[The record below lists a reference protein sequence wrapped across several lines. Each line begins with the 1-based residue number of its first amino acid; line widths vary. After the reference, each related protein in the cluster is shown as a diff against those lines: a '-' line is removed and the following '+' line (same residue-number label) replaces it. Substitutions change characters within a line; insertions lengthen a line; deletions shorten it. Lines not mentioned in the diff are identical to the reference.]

1 MLQLDEISYTIDKEG
16 EDFDLIH
23 KASLKIAP
31 GHFMAIVGPSGCGK
45 TTLLK
50 IIAGLYEESDGNIF
64 WEGRN
69 LAEEEDL
76 EPAEIGYVPQFSIA
90 YEHLTVEESIVAS
103 IRLRV
108 KTRSRKHRQAIAD
121 EIMRQVGLS
130 NIRNNLVKVISG
142 GQKRRLGL
150 ALELVSN
157 PTLLLCDEVTSGLDP
172 KAEREIVHLM
182 HGLSQNGQ
190 RIVINVTHSLSNL
203 ELYDTVLVM
212 YQGCI
217 VFHGP
222 PRKLPHYFSVEHPE
236 EVYPRLAKRS
246 SRNWHDSWNKHRDSY
261 YNVYG
266 LDAED
271 ARSVA
276 RPESP
281 QTERLG
287 TTATQTL
294 IETAES
300 QVEEEEEEE
309 EDSDEVSGAETRAL
323 EEKLRKRKEQKK
335 KRKQKDGAGSDPDE
349 EEAVEDPDDEKRRAP
364 EELWDDGEPAIT
376 PGPIT
381 QFFVLL
387 ERRWKIF
394 FRDRTQIILHLAM
407 LFGFPLIVILF
418 GLDGIPPLQNL
429 SDNPGTLEAMIND
442 VEVAQRNFET
452 GVVISGLVMFQV
464 ILLTLMGSNNSA
476 REIAAERLIF
486 EKEKL
491 GGLAPSS
498 YLMSKV
504 VFLSILVLIQ
514 SIWMGIFVQICIPSM
529 PGDPITRTAFLILVN
544 GSMTAICLGISAIM
558 RNQEQATLLSVY
570 LVGFQLPLSGAV
582 LALPG
587 FLQDFIPTFI
597 SAFSGWGGILSE
609 INGTEYAQAVKTVTV
624 DKGTEIFSVSTSMAV
639 LGVQIIVGIIV
650 AYIGA
655 KRHQWD

>member
-1 MLQLDEISYTIDKEG
+1 MLQLEEISYTIDKDG

-23 KASLKIAP
+23 KASVKIAP

-50 IIAGLYEESDGNIF
+50 IIAGLYEESDGHIF
-64 WEGRN
+64 WDGRD
-69 LAEEEDL
+69 LAEDEDL

-90 YEHLTVEESIVAS
+90 YDHLTVEESIETA

-108 KTRSRKHRQAIAD
+108 KTRSRKHMRAIAK
-121 EIMRQVGLS
+121 EIMRQVGLD
-130 NIRNNLVKVISG
+130 NIRDNLVKVISG

-182 HGLSQNGQ
+182 HGLAQNDK
-190 RIVINVTHSLSNL
+190 RVVINVTHSLSNL

-246 SRNWHDSWNKHRDSY
+246 SRNWHESWAKHRDSY
-261 YNVYG
+261 YRAYG
-266 LDAED
+266 LDFD
-271 ARSVA
+271 ATSAGGEVPA
-276 RPESP
+276 
-281 QTERLG
+281 TERLDQA
-287 TTATQTL
+287 ATQA
-294 IETAES
+294 IEEAEDRI
-300 QVEEEEEEE
+300 EEEEEEE
-309 EDSDEVSGAETRAL
+309 EVDGDDTRAL
-323 EEKLRKRKEQKK
+323 EEKLRKRKEKK
-335 KRKQKDGAGSDPDE
+335 KREKKKSKRHE
-349 EEAVEDPDDEKRRAP
+349 EEDDEVEEP
-364 EELWDDGEPAIT
+364 EEELDHEELWDNDAPAET

-387 ERRWKIF
+387 GRRLKIF
-394 FRDRTQIILHLAM
+394 SRDKTQIILHLAM
-407 LFGFPLIVILF
+407 LLGFPLIVIIF
-418 GLDGIPPLQNL
+418 GLDGISHMPGL
-429 SDNPGTLEAMIND
+429 SDGGANLENMRSDIITQKNI
-442 VEVAQRNFET
+442 FEI
-452 GVVISGLVMFQV
+452 GVLISGLVMFQV
-464 ILLTLMGSNNSA
+464 ILLALMGSNNSA
-476 REIAAERLIF
+476 REIAAERPIF

-498 YLMSKV
+498 YILSKV
-504 VFLSILVLIQ
+504 VFLAMLVLVQ
-514 SIWMGIFVQICIPSM
+514 SIWMGIFVQVCIPSL
-529 PGDPITRTAFLILVN
+529 PGDPLVRILLLILVN
-544 GSMTAICLGISAIM
+544 GAMTAVCLGISAMM

-587 FLQDFIPTFI
+587 FVQDIVPNFI
-597 SAFSGWGGILSE
+597 SSFWGWGGILSD
-609 INGTEYAQAVKTVTV
+609 IGTEQYAQAITAVTV
-624 DKGTEIFSVSTSMAV
+624 DKGTTILPVGVSMAV
-639 LGVQIIVGIIV
+639 LGMHIVIGIIV
-650 AYIGA
+650 AYFGA
-655 KRHQWD
+655 KRHLWEQ